1 MTASFRFTW
10 AALTTLLLGVYA
22 QDQPQCSCF
31 GLDYT
36 NGGSYLVDGNS
47 DSNFAFTSVF
57 TGCIDSSIIPILVSP
72 DGIAYEC
79 TSIETQPDNT
89 DQASQCAI
97 TYAEM
102 RSGAWTIIIQSQDFD
117 FTVQRQFSLTVGASN
132 TVTVTETPT
141 ITEGVT
147 STLEPETV
155 TDWIVET
162 ETQYEEPEIVTE
174 DCYEDTQTVYQY
186 IPGPT
191 THIVSTNARWLD
203 VESRTYDNH
212 YPSAHHD
219 RRTANY
225 PNHQATARSNSHHRP
240 PAENKL
246 HPARAAA
253 AVADYT
259 QTITETTYTVTQTI
273 VEIETPDPATEFE
286 YVTDTTTFYPPAQ
299 TVCDAPDTVTY
310 FYQGA
315 PITNYDI
322 IYVTYYTSATVW
334 VGQTQYTQ
342 STDYSVMTRCS
353 RGGGYYGT

>member
-132 TVTVTETPT
+132 TLT
-141 ITEGVT
+141 
-147 STLEPETV
+147 
-155 TDWIVET
+155 T

-191 THIVSTNARWLD
+191 THIVSTNARWSTLGS
-203 VESRTYDNH
+203 VTEY
-212 YPSAHHD
+212 Y
-219 RRTANY
+219 
-225 PNHQATARSNSHHRP
+225 
-240 PAENKL
+240 
-246 HPARAAA
+246 
-253 AVADYT
+253 V
-259 QTITETTYTVTQTI
+259 TIVTQ
-273 VEIETPDPATEFE
+273 
-286 YVTDTTTFYPPAQ
+286 YPYCHWP
-299 TVCDAPDTVTY
+299 
-310 FYQGA
+310 
-315 PITNYDI
+315 
-322 IYVTYYTSATVW
+322 
-334 VGQTQYTQ
+334 
-342 STDYSVMTRCS
+342 
-353 RGGGYYGT
+353 

>member
-10 AALTTLLLGVYA
+10 TALATLLLGVYA

-57 TGCIDSSIIPILVSP
+57 TACIDSSITPILVSP
-72 DGIAYEC
+72 EGIAYEC
-79 TSIETQPDNT
+79 TPIETQPDNT

-102 RSGAWTIIIQSQDFD
+102 RSGTWTIIIQSQDFD

-155 TDWIVET
+155 TEWIVET

-191 THIVSTNARWLD
+191 THIVSTNARWSTLGS
-203 VESRTYDNH
+203 VTEYYVTTVTQ
-212 YPSAHHD
+212 YPYCHWPSSQAPD
-219 RRTANY
+219 QRRA
-225 PNHQATARSNSHHRP
+225 P
-240 PAENKL
+240 
-246 HPARAAA
+246 AAA
-253 AVADYT
+253 AEYT

-273 VEIETPDPATEFE
+273 VEIETPDPVTEFE

-315 PITNYDI
+315 PVTNYDI

-342 STDYSVMTRCS
+342 STDYNVMTRCS